1 MNKNALGFLAIHA
14 KGGVKDLKLKII
26 GSGGMSIIPSSFC
39 KCKICEEA
47 RQKGGRYER
56 LGPSLYIDDIK
67 MLIDTPEDIAVACN
81 RQRISEVKHLSISHS
96 DPDHVRGIRIVEKI
110 GCDFIKGTSMPIG
123 FYALPEVIRDINQM
137 NRDCFK
143 YYGDVLHCISVNET
157 PHIKIDNIDID
168 LINNNPS
175 RNITFYVLKEHEKK
189 VIYAC
194 CNPKPFAHNDLY
206 FDADILIISM
216 VSDDGILNDGTKLMD
231 TPLKDEIF
239 TLDEVIEL
247 KNYYRIKKIIV
258 THIDE
263 IWGKSYGYYKE
274 LEKELD
280 NILFAYD
287 GMEIMV

>member
-1 MNKNALGFLAIHA
+1 M
-14 KGGVKDLKLKII
+14 KLKII

-47 RQKGGRYER
+47 RRKGGRYER

-123 FYALPEVIRDINQM
+123 FYALPEVVKDINQM

-157 PHIKIDNIDID
+157 SHIKIDSIDID
-168 LINNNPS
+168 LVNNNPS

-247 KNYYRIKKIIV
+247 KNYY
-258 THIDE
+258 T
-263 IWGKSYGYYKE
+263 
-274 LEKELD
+274 
-280 NILFAYD
+280 
-287 GMEIMV
+287 

>member
-1 MNKNALGFLAIHA
+1 MIA
-14 KGGVKDLKLKII
+14 LKLKII

-39 KCKICEEA
+39 NCKICEEA

-110 GCDFIKGTSMPIG
+110 GCDFIKETSIPIG
-123 FYALPEVIRDINQM
+123 FYALPEVIKDINEM

-143 YYGDVLHCISVNET
+143 YYGDVLHCVSVNET
-157 PHIKIDNIDID
+157 SHIKIDNVEID
-168 LINNNPS
+168 LINNNPR
-175 RNITFYVLKEHEKK
+175 RNITFYVIKEDEKK

-216 VSDDGILNDGTKLMD
+216 VSDDGILNDGTKLKD
-231 TPLKDEIF
+231 TPLKDEIL
-239 TLDEVIEL
+239 TLDEVVEL

-263 IWGKSYGYYKE
+263 IWGKSYGYYNE

-287 GMEIMV
+287 GMEIIV

>member
-1 MNKNALGFLAIHA
+1 MNKNALLFLAIHA

-47 RQKGGRYER
+47 RRKGGRYER

-157 PHIKIDNIDID
+157 PHIKIDNSNFPHQKWDSHFEKSILW
-168 LINNNPS
+168 LIKYFHAAISFRS
-175 RNITFYVLKEHEKK
+175 R
-189 VIYAC
+189 AC
-194 CNPKPFAHNDLY
+194 CIY
-206 FDADILIISM
+206 
-216 VSDDGILNDGTKLMD
+216 
-231 TPLKDEIF
+231 
-239 TLDEVIEL
+239 
-247 KNYYRIKKIIV
+247 
-258 THIDE
+258 
-263 IWGKSYGYYKE
+263 WGRR
-274 LEKELD
+274 
-280 NILFAYD
+280 
-287 GMEIMV
+287 

>member
-1 MNKNALGFLAIHA
+1 MKN
-14 KGGVKDLKLKII
+14 LKLKII

-47 RQKGGRYER
+47 RRKGGRYER

-81 RQRISEVKHLSISHS
+81 RQGISEVKHLSISHS

-110 GCDFIKGTSMPIG
+110 GCDFIKGTSEPID
-123 FYALPEVIRDINQM
+123 FYALPEVVEDINRM

-143 YYGDVLHCISVNET
+143 YYGDILQCIVVKET
-157 PHIKIDNIDID
+157 SHIKIGDIDMD

-175 RNITFYVLKEHEKK
+175 RNITFYVIKEHGKT

-216 VSDDGILNDGTKLMD
+216 VSDNGILNDGTKLID
-231 TPLKDEIF
+231 TLLKDEIL
-239 TLDEVIEL
+239 TLEEVIEL

-263 IWGKSYGYYKE
+263 IWGKSYGYYEE

-280 NILFAYD
+280 NIFFAYD
-287 GMEIMV
+287 GMEIIV